1 MYSQVTETIL
11 AFSWAFI
18 IAIFAIPSITYL
30 AHIKNLLDEP
40 NGRTVH
46 ASSTPRLGGLAIF
59 AGFMSSLTIFGDFLS
74 GNDVQYMLAGCILIF
89 FIGLKDDIS
98 PVSPFKKFFVQVLSA
113 GIVLVLGDIRVTS
126 FYGFLHIYG
135 IDPGVSYAFSF
146 LMIIGIT
153 NAINLIDGLD
163 GLAGSIILF
172 ISITFGFFFLIDES
186 PYAIVAFCM
195 AGALVGFLRYNIF
208 RASIFMGDTGSLV
221 SGFIIALLAVKL
233 IEEPP
238 TLLGDTSAVM
248 ALAVLIIP
256 VGDTL
261 RVFFL
266 RTISGRSPFEPDKN
280 HIHHRLVDLGCSQ
293 LQTVLVLICINAF
306 FVALAFY
313 LRPLS
318 INQSIAILF
327 CVLTTMFILVELL
340 YYRKKRHTV
349 S

>member
-1 MYSQVTETIL
+1 MYSEITETIL

-30 AHIKNLLDEP
+30 AHLKNLLDVP
-40 NGRTVH
+40 NGRTIH
-46 ASSTPRLGGLAIF
+46 ESLTPRLGGLAIF
-59 AGFMSSLTIFGDFLS
+59 AGFMSSLTIFGDFLA
-74 GNDVQYMLAGCILIF
+74 GNDIQYMLAGCILIF

-113 GIVLVLGDIRVTS
+113 GIVLVLGDIRITG

-135 IDPGVSYAFSF
+135 IEPGISYAFSF
-146 LMIIGIT
+146 LMIIGVT

-163 GLAGSIILF
+163 GLAGSIIFF
-172 ISITFGFFFLIDES
+172 ISITFGAFFLMDGS
-186 PYAIVAFCM
+186 PYAIVAFCLG
-195 AGALVGFLRYNIF
+195 GAVFGFLRYNIF

-221 SGFIIALLAVKL
+221 SGFIIALLAVKI

-238 TLLGDTSAVM
+238 EVLGNTSAVM
-248 ALAVLIIP
+248 ALATLIIP

-280 HIHHRLVDLGCSQ
+280 HIHHRLIDLGCNQ
-293 LQTVLVLICINAF
+293 LQTVFSLI
-306 FVALAFY
+306 FVNILFVILAFY
-313 LRPLS
+313 LRTLS
-318 INQSIAILF
+318 INQSIPVLF
-327 CVLTTMFILVELL
+327 CVLVVIFIIVELL
-340 YYRKKRHTV
+340 HHRIKRRSV
-349 S
+349 N